1 MRLTVIDLWR
11 YERSTM
17 YRAIPHL
24 SPIGLSVIHQA
35 DEKHVECYIPTSHWP
50 RMHHCTKYQQPK
62 VEFAYFVP
70 LSASKA
76 GCVLMTVTSLVKVQ
90 ADPIVFCL
98 PRLFSFF

>member
-35 DEKHVECYIPTSHWP
+35 DEKHVECYIPTLGT
-50 RMHHCTKYQQPK
+50 CTDGLAALISISSPY
-62 VEFAYFVP
+62 
-70 LSASKA
+70 
-76 GCVLMTVTSLVKVQ
+76 
-90 ADPIVFCL
+90 
-98 PRLFSFF
+98 SF

>member
-35 DEKHVECYIPTSHWP
+35 DEKHVECYIPTQGD
-50 RMHHCTKYQQPK
+50 T
-62 VEFAYFVP
+62 
-70 LSASKA
+70 
-76 GCVLMTVTSLVKVQ
+76 MTPSLTEVVNQ
-90 ADPIVFCL
+90 RGINFL
-98 PRLFSFF
+98 

>member
-35 DEKHVECYIPTSHWP
+35 DEKHVECYILTLP
-50 RMHHCTKYQQPK
+50 
-62 VEFAYFVP
+62 FA
-70 LSASKA
+70 
-76 GCVLMTVTSLVKVQ
+76 
-90 ADPIVFCL
+90 D
-98 PRLFSFF
+98 

>member
-35 DEKHVECYIPTSHWP
+35 DEKHVECYIPTTSDGL
-50 RMHHCTKYQQPK
+50 QPAD
-62 VEFAYFVP
+62 EE
-70 LSASKA
+70 A
-76 GCVLMTVTSLVKVQ
+76 GDAGEANQESE
-90 ADPIVFCL
+90 DG
-98 PRLFSFF
+98 R

>member
-35 DEKHVECYIPTSHWP
+35 DEKHVECYIPTLFRS
-50 RMHHCTKYQQPK
+50 
-62 VEFAYFVP
+62 
-70 LSASKA
+70 
-76 GCVLMTVTSLVKVQ
+76 
-90 ADPIVFCL
+90 
-98 PRLFSFF
+98 LFSAAASSSRLRKLEDVMGLLGGEIFSGVSIARSTAWVSKCNPLRGSVSCWIGA